1 MAGDWIKM
9 RSNLAQDPAVIS
21 TANALNCS
29 EFKVVGLLHWLWSWA
44 DGHTVDGRADGVDCK
59 WIDKQTHTEGFCT
72 ALAKT
77 GWLIVDE
84 EGLTIPGFD
93 KHNGASAK
101 SRAQTARRVAKH
113 KSKKA
118 VEEEPKE
125 NYNEWPVVK
134 HQAELRAKRAKAKGG
149 KLGEILALLK
159 PGKKYAHLVQDDA
172 KRETLKEWLA
182 YLKERISK
190 KYTSMGAAKHLKD
203 IDEFSADDLRLAVD
217 NSIKNNWQGLFP
229 PKKSNQARATKP
241 KYEEFD

>member
-29 EFKVVGLLHWLWSWA
+29 EFKIVGLLHWLWSWA
-44 DGHTVDGRADGVDCK
+44 DGHTIDGRADGVDCK
-59 WIDKQTHTEGFCT
+59 WINRQTHTDGFCE

-77 GWLIVDE
+77 GWLIIDE

-101 SRAQTARRVAKH
+101 SRAQTARRVARH
-113 KSKKA
+113 KSKK
-118 VEEEPKE
+118 VIDEEPEKE
-125 NYNEWPVVK
+125 LKP
-134 HQAELRAKRAKAKGG
+134 AKKSIG
-149 KLGEILALLK
+149 KLGEIVALLK
-159 PGKKYAHLVQDDA
+159 PGEKYAHLVQDSA
-172 KRETLKEWLA
+172 KKETLKEWLA

-190 KYTSMGAAKHLKD
+190 RYTSMGAAKHLKD

-217 NSIKNNWQGLFP
+217 NSIRNNWQGLFP
-229 PKKSNQARATKP
+229 PKQSNQSKPSKP
-241 KYEEFD
+241 KHEEYD